1 MSIYEL
7 NLAHST
13 NSEFIMCAQI
23 AEESTKHK
31 RKSEVAIKA
40 FFNIAD
46 LWQLKNED
54 AMVLLGSPGR
64 THFYGLKKDPSAANL
79 NRDTMERISYIL
91 GIFKALQILLPD
103 KDSADAW
110 VKKPNDAVLF
120 GGKSAL
126 DRMLSG
132 NVSDLF
138 VVREYLD
145 AQRGGW

>member
-1 MSIYEL
+1 
-7 NLAHST
+7 
-13 NSEFIMCAQI
+13 MCAQI
-23 AEESTKHK
+23 AEVSTKHK
-31 RKSEVAIKA
+31 RQSEVAIKA
-40 FFNIAD
+40 FFKITD
-46 LWQLKNED
+46 LWKLKNEE
-54 AMVLLGSPGR
+54 ALILLGSPGR
-64 THFYGLKKDPSAANL
+64 TQFYSLKKDPRTANL
-79 NRDTMERISYIL
+79 NRDTIERISYIL
-91 GIFKALQILLPD
+91 GIFKALQILFPD

-110 VKKPNDAVLF
+110 VRKPNDAVLF